1 MARHT
6 SKDTK
11 SSVPT
16 ADGKV
21 DAPASSWG
29 LPMSFEEVVAD
40 TNIGSTG
47 VSEVLSAKT
56 PQDALVQTITHPVIL
71 AVLVGGA
78 LLLLSRR

>member
-1 MARHT
+1 MARH

-16 ADGKV
+16 LDGKV
-21 DAPASSWG
+21 DAPTPAWG
-29 LPMSFEEVVAD
+29 LPMSLEELVAD

-47 VSEVLSAKT
+47 VSEVLAAKT

-78 LLLLSRR
+78 LLLLNRR